1 MSGPLELRPIPL
13 GGLSGFGIDRRG
25 SLYRLNGAK
34 AASRTRVPPLTR
46 KAVEETW
53 RRHADPVGKL
63 VFDESDSGKTTTYT
77 LVSFCPKPGADST
90 RRRFALGDGKIV
102 SNRMPGMTEQRPLPL
117 RAEDNPEDGW
127 YLLTGVA
134 LVPAETTAGI
144 EVRETRGTWCFHG
157 PSMANRIFRG
167 LKR

>member
-1 MSGPLELRPIPL
+1 MRAQTELRTIPL
-13 GGLSGFGIDRRG
+13 SGLSGFRINCEGIV
-25 SLYRLNGAK
+25 YRTGGAR
-34 AASRTRVPPLTR
+34 AASRTRVTPLTR
-46 KAVEETW
+46 TVVEESW

-77 LVSFCPKPGADST
+77 LASFCPEPGADST
-90 RRRFALGDGKIV
+90 RRRFVLGDGKIV

-117 RAEDNPEDGW
+117 RAGDNPEDGW

-134 LVPAETTAGI
+134 LVPAETTAGF

-157 PSMANRIFRG
+157 PSMANRVFRE